1 MKNTLLILLTF
12 LIIFFLSC
20 QNEPKNIETTPVVD
34 ITDGEKTDFSQKD
47 YIVYGDNR
55 TNFDIH
61 TDIVNLMLK
70 HKPKMVFNTGD
81 LVEFG
86 FDHEWELFNI
96 IINPLLSTA
105 TYYPAIGNHDMNNI
119 DAYLDNFNL
128 PNNEKWYLIE
138 TDKINFIILDNYESL
153 AIGSEQYNWL
163 ELTLQTIDNATKFT
177 IVIFHH
183 PPYCVGLHPPKLSLR
198 DSIIP
203 LFEKYNVE
211 IVFNGHDHNYEK
223 FYVNG
228 IYYIVTGGGGG
239 PLYDQEHEDPNL
251 LKFVKVYHYCT
262 LSVEGNELQI
272 EVIDIFSTI
281 IDKITVINK

>member
-1 MKNTLLILLTF
+1 MKKIILLIFIF

-34 ITDGEKTDFSQKD
+34 ISDGEKTDFSQKD
-47 YIVYGDNR
+47 YIIYGDNR
-55 TNFDIH
+55 TNYDIH
-61 TDIVNLMLK
+61 ADIVNLMSK
-70 HKPKMVFNTGD
+70 HEPKMVFNTGD

-86 FDHEWELFNI
+86 YDHEWELFNI

-105 TYYPAIGNHDMNNI
+105 IYYPAIGNHDTNNI
-119 DAYLDNFNL
+119 DAYFDNFDL

-153 AIGSEQYNWL
+153 GIGSEQYNWL
-163 ELTLQTIDNATKFT
+163 ESTLKTIDNCTKFT

-183 PPYCVGLHPPKLSLR
+183 PPYSVGHHPPKLSLR
-198 DSIIP
+198 ESIIP

-211 IVFNGHDHNYEK
+211 IVFNGHDHNYQK

-239 PLYDQEHEDPNL
+239 PLHDQEHEDPNL

-262 LSVEGNELQI
+262 LSVESNKLQI